1 MERQI
6 RVLVAIRP
14 RLMRELILT
23 TFTDQPDIEVVG
35 EVAEGVDVLAA
46 VENTRPDFLVL
57 SQDKMGQRPAIC
69 DHVLRLYPDVRIIA
83 VDHDHNYSVHYWFSI
98 DIHSHDVESSEEGI
112 LQVLRKPADSSSI
125 GSVL

>member
-1 MERQI
+1 METQI

-23 TFTDQPDIEVVG
+23 TFADQPDIEVVG
-35 EVAEGVDVLAA
+35 EVAEDADVLAA
-46 VENTRPDFLVL
+46 VENTRPNFLVL

-69 DHVLRLYPDVRIIA
+69 DHVLRLHPDLRIIA
-83 VDHDHNYSVHYWFSI
+83 VDHDHNYSVHYWVSL

-112 LQVLRKPADSSSI
+112 LQVLRKPANSNSI

>member
-23 TFTDQPDIEVVG
+23 TFADQPDIEVVG
-35 EVAEGVDVLAA
+35 EVGEDADVLAA
-46 VENTRPDFLVL
+46 VENTRPNFLVL

-69 DHVLRLYPDVRIIA
+69 DHVLRLHPDLRIIA
-83 VDHDHNYSVHYWFSI
+83 VDHDHNYSVHYWVSL

-112 LQVLRKPADSSSI
+112 LQVLRKPANSNSI

>member
-1 MERQI
+1 MENQI

-23 TFTDQPDIEVVG
+23 TFADQPDIEVVG
-35 EVAEGVDVLAA
+35 EVEEDADVLAA
-46 VENTRPDFLVL
+46 VQNTRPNFLVL
-57 SQDKMGQRPAIC
+57 SQDEIGQRPAIC

-83 VDHDHNYSVHYWFSI
+83 VDVDHNYSVHYWVSL

-112 LQVLRKPADSSSI
+112 LQVLRRPSNSNSI
-125 GSVL
+125 GSAL

>member
-23 TFTDQPDIEVVG
+23 TFADQPDIEVVG
-35 EVAEGVDVLAA
+35 EVAEDADVLAA
-46 VENTRPDFLVL
+46 VASTRPNFLVL
-57 SQDKMGQRPAIC
+57 SQDKMGQRPPVC
-69 DHVLRLYPDVRIIA
+69 DHVLRLYPDLRIIA
-83 VDHDHNYSVHYWFSI
+83 VDHDHNYSVHYWVSI

-112 LQVLRKPADSSSI
+112 LQVLRKPSDSSSI